1 LSWAFRL
8 ATFLRILAESLI
20 LASRLSVDCLSI
32 LS

>member
-1 LSWAFRL
+1 M
-8 ATFLRILAESLI
+8 FLRILAESLI